1 MRALL
6 AIAAATVA
14 AAAISGSPAAA
25 GDRDRALT
33 GIPSTSVHSGFGS
46 GFDHG
51 FRHDRRRLR
60 GTDTILVYD
69 RDYQGDTAWRSDSF
83 NDWWHERTERSYPR
97 WLQNNANCE
106 RKWWAGETLRC

>member
-14 AAAISGSPAAA
+14 ATAVQASPATAEH
-25 GDRDRALT
+25 RDRPVVDL
-33 GIPSTSVHSGFGS
+33 PSFHPSFHR
-46 GFDHG
+46 D

-60 GTDTILVYD
+60 GTDTVIVYD
-69 RDYQGDTAWRSDSF
+69 RDYQGDTAWKHNSF
-83 NDWWHERTERSYPR
+83 NDWWHERTERSSPR